1 MSYSSW
7 KQTAFPTRK
16 DTDLNLVMRGV
27 MELITKPCLGQW
39 MFCVIWLSLC
49 LSIHLSS
56 SSIHP
61 NHHPIAI
68 TTISNTAV
76 SSVRP
81 AAAASPQE
89 GLARERGCH
98 AKHILWRH
106 RLAMNIVIFKDS
118 LKDWALCSCDIRWK
132 LGFYSN
138 GEKTFPAFMA
148 ANQILKTLTASTSKT
163 QNLDCKCKVRI

>member
-7 KQTAFPTRK
+7 KRTAFPTRK

-106 RLAMNIVIFKDS
+106 RILWFSKILLKIEHYVPVILDESLAFIQMGRKHFQHSWQPTKS
-118 LKDWALCSCDIRWK
+118 WRH
-132 LGFYSN
+132 
-138 GEKTFPAFMA
+138 
-148 ANQILKTLTASTSKT
+148 
-163 QNLDCKCKVRI
+163 